1 MVFPQSNL
9 PGEAVQWGRALQSAV
24 EQTGSSV
31 ETLKQDFLSNNRSLA
46 GQLGVVGRQIEELSL
61 QQQELEAQQNEI
73 STVVNFLASQ
83 GSYDQKT
90 TSWLLDR
97 SPVVNPSVVWQTFS
111 STYDPLI
118 TVTAPESGSVRVDL
132 SARFT
137 SVAIAYRADN
147 QPSVVESDTY
157 LGFDVMSSGSTAVST
172 SDSDSLMLK
181 ATASGNGNVD
191 VKTLTLSGFFW
202 VSGLTPGSVYEIRAR
217 RGIKGSAVNSPDSNN
232 SQQVFEVA
240 RTKMT
245 TTRML

>member
-46 GQLGVVGRQIEELSL
+46 GQLGVIGRQIEEL
-61 QQQELEAQQNEI
+61 ETQQNEI

-97 SPVVNPSVVWQTFS
+97 SPVVNSSVAWQAFS

-118 TVTAPESGSVRVDL
+118 TVTAPESGTVRVDL

-137 SVAIAYRADN
+137 SAAIAYRADN
-147 QPSVVESDTY
+147 QPSVVESDTF
-157 LGFDVMSSGSTAVST
+157 LGFDVMSSGSTEVAT
-172 SDSDSLMLK
+172 SDSNSLMLK

-202 VSGLTPGSVYEIRAR
+202 ISGLTPGSVYEIRAR
-217 RGIKGSAVNSPDSNN
+217 RGIKGSAVNSPDPGN
-232 SQQVFEVA
+232 SQQVFEVS